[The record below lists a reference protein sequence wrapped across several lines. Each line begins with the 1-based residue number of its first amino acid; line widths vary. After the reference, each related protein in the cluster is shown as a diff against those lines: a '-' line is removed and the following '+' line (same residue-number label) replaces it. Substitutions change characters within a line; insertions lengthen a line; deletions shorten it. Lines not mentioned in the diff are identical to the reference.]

1 MTKTLDG
8 WDAGILIRVCSHNK
22 TFENSRE
29 NYQGITFEHICS
41 ELISEVGW
49 LKRGDEELEER
60 LKNLVDLGY
69 LSMVTCCCACV
80 NPTRFWRITQKA
92 LERFEGLK

>member
-8 WDAGILIRVCSHNK
+8 WDLGILIRVRRHNSI
-22 TFENSRE
+22 FESNKE

-69 LSMVTCCCACV
+69 LSMVTYCCV
-80 NPTRFWRITQKA
+80 RYWRVTQKA
-92 LERFEGLK
+92 LKRFEGLK

>member
-1 MTKTLDG
+1 M
-8 WDAGILIRVCSHNK
+8 IRVSSHNS
-22 TFENSRE
+22 TFENDRE
-29 NYQGITFEHICS
+29 NYQGITFEHINS

-49 LKRGDEELEER
+49 LKRGEEELEER

-69 LSMVTCCCACV
+69 LSMVICCCAYIK
-80 NPTRFWRITQKA
+80 PTRFWRVTQKA